1 MIKRIG
7 ILTSG
12 GDSPGMNAAIRAAV
26 RCGIAE
32 GMDVFGIRR
41 GYEGLLD
48 GDVFLMTRSDVGDIL
63 HRGGTIL
70 KTARS
75 RRFMEPGG
83 LQKALR
89 TIDDLGL
96 EGIIVVGGNGSLQ
109 GACKLAKSGVKAMF
123 LPGTIDNDL
132 GYTDFTIGFD
142 TATNT
147 VLDAISK
154 IRDTSSAHERVTIVE
169 VMGRDC
175 GDIALY
181 AGIAG
186 GAEIVLTPEHKPRLS
201 YVYNK
206 VLSGLNR
213 GKLHSIILNAEG
225 SGIASHAL
233 EADIEAHTGK
243 ETRTVV
249 LSYLQRGGSPTAQDR
264 LLATL
269 CAAKAVSLLKE
280 GGPSS
285 AIGTRNG
292 QTFAMD
298 IEEAAAVSRTQD
310 ESLYELMEIL
320 SM

>member
-1 MIKRIG
+1 MKRIG

-12 GDSPGMNAAIRAAV
+12 GDAPGMNAAIRAVV
-26 RCGIAE
+26 RCGIAAGFE
-32 GMDVFGIRR
+32 VYGFHR
-41 GYEGLLD
+41 GYEGLLE
-48 GDVFLMTRSDVGDIL
+48 GDAIWMERSDVGDIL

-83 LQKALR
+83 LEKALQ
-89 TIDDLGL
+89 TIGNMRLDGL
-96 EGIIVVGGNGSLQ
+96 VIIGGNGTLQ
-109 GACKLAKSGVKAMF
+109 GACKLVNAGIPVMF

-132 GYTDFTIGFD
+132 SYTEKTIGFD
-142 TATNT
+142 TAVNT

-181 AGIAG
+181 SGMGG
-186 GAEIVLTPEHKPRLS
+186 GAEVVLTPEYMPRLP

-206 VLSGLNR
+206 ILAGLNR
-213 GKLHSIILNAEG
+213 GKLHSIIINAEG
-225 SGIASHAL
+225 SGVSSEEL
-233 EADIEAHTGK
+233 EAGIEAHTGK

-249 LSYLQRGGSPTAQDR
+249 LSYLQRGGSPSADDR
-264 LLATL
+264 ILATL
-269 CAAKAVSLLKE
+269 CGAKAVELLQAGEK
-280 GGPSS
+280 GC
-285 AIGTRNG
+285 AIGERG
-292 QTFAMD
+292 GKVFSMD
-298 IEEAAAVSRTQD
+298 IFEAEKCTREPD
-310 ESLYELMEIL
+310 LSLYELTEVL